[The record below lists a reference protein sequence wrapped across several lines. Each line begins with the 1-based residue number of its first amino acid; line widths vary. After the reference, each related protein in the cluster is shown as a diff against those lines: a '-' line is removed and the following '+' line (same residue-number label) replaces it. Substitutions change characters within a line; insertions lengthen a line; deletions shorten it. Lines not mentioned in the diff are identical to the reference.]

1 MLHILSNN
9 CNQAS
14 ISAFFHHP
22 NGGTTMELKTCEYCG
37 TSFDASLRQCPL
49 CGKAA
54 EPAVAEPIVLK
65 SDGETAAPRRREK
78 GGKRLAKNR
87 AKPAAKAAESGENP
101 YAIPKGMMK
110 AICIILGVAVA
121 AGAAFA
127 IYNLKWF
134 APKDK
139 TEDTQQTLQADTQ
152 PEQTQQPS
160 KEQYMNEEDYTP
172 PKQEETQV

>member
-1 MLHILSNN
+1 
-9 CNQAS
+9 
-14 ISAFFHHP
+14 
-22 NGGTTMELKTCEYCG
+22 MELKTCEYCG

-49 CGKAA
+49 CGKAV
-54 EPAVAEPIVLK
+54 EPSPAEPIILNAG
-65 SDGETAAPRRREK
+65 GEPAAPRRREK

-172 PKQEETQV
+172 PKQEETQVEQPAATVTCTALTLSTNTVTF

>member
-1 MLHILSNN
+1 
-9 CNQAS
+9 
-14 ISAFFHHP
+14 
-22 NGGTTMELKTCEYCG
+22 MELKTCEYCG

-49 CGKAA
+49 CGKAG
-54 EPAVAEPIVLK
+54 EPSPAEPIILNAG
-65 SDGETAAPRRREK
+65 GEPAAPRRREK

-87 AKPAAKAAESGENP
+87 AKPAAKPVEQTENP

-134 APKDK
+134 AP
-139 TEDTQQTLQADTQ
+139 
-152 PEQTQQPS
+152 
-160 KEQYMNEEDYTP
+160 
-172 PKQEETQV
+172 